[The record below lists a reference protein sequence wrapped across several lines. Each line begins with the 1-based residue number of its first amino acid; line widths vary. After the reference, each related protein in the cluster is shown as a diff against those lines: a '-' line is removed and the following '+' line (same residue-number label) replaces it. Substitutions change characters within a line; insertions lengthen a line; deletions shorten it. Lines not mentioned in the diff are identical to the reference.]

1 MSLINVYNPKIDDV
15 LDPRI
20 YIKSNDIEE
29 FSIENNNIIASFG
42 RNGMLQNIT
51 LKSSRK
57 QYPVSLKFVQ

>member
-1 MSLINVYNPKIDDV
+1 MSLISVYNPKIDDV

-20 YIKSNDIEE
+20 YVKTSDVEE

-42 RNGMLQNIT
+42 QNGMLQNIK
-51 LKSSRK
+51 LKSSGK